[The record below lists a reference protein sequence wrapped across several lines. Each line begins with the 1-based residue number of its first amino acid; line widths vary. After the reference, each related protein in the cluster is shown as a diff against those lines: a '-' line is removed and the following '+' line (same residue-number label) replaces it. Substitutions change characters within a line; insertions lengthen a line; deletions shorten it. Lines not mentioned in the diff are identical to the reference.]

1 MMVDRQQ
8 WVAHWRGGSSC
19 NQGRPS
25 LGQST
30 HRRRRRSPV
39 CDISPLGFTRKLAC
53 FTHLDKHLVAL
64 KVPRLAKEPGCVHVQ
79 TPRCPVALLIKSP
92 DLYSPS
98 QCASVSS
105 RDFISWKWLWSDDV
119 EYEDLEVTTESSI
132 TSVNPIKVPFQ
143 HVVHLHIFMLYTC
156 TFLCPTPEIFMLYTR
171 NFYVIQPRC
180 FLATKIEFPIWM
192 SIRHKYKY
200 TFLVLWYGCSFDQLE
215 FAPQIN
221 RNLTCFGSSGP
232 YSSCGILKSACI
244 KKRQKM

>member
-1 MMVDRQQ
+1 M
-8 WVAHWRGGSSC
+8 
-19 NQGRPS
+19 
-25 LGQST
+25 
-30 HRRRRRSPV
+30 
-39 CDISPLGFTRKLAC
+39 
-53 FTHLDKHLVAL
+53 
-64 KVPRLAKEPGCVHVQ
+64 PRLAKEPGCVHVQ

-132 TSVNPIKVPFQ
+132 TSVNPVKVPFQ

-232 YSSCGILKSACI
+232 YSSCGILKNVCI
-244 KKRQKM
+244 KKIKNVHEDEDIIWWWWWYLHSASIEHTARISLIRHHWSNPLIWWSSW